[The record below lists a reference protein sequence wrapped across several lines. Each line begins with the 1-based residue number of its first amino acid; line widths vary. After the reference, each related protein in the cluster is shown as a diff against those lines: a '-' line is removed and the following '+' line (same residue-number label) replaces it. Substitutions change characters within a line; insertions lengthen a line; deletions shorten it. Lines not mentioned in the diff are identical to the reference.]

1 MGQTWLW
8 GSDAV
13 TPGVNPDAAFGIP
26 PDTFWMSGHDGQS
39 VCIIKSRQLVIVRLG
54 LTPYA
59 AGYTSQR
66 LVQAVLEATQPQR
79 APAHGALRTAQP
91 ARALESRPSWMS
103 SLFRLS
109 CWLSPRSFPSSIRYP
124 AHSSFSARRA
134 NSITKCG
141 PRPRVGL
148 RSTAFI
154 IVAASLYIGAYV
166 LGFFGVSLPVL
177 RVAGGIIV
185 AAAGW
190 RMLNAPDVT
199 EQRRT
204 ETPEP
209 KSIDVAPSR
218 LAFYPLT
225 MPLTTGPGTISVA
238 VSLGAGRPSGFHA
251 SSLLFFVET
260 LAATAL
266 LSVLIYGFYRNSA
279 YLAKWIGVTGTT
291 IVVRLSAFLLF
302 CIGIQVG
309 WNGLSELLGSLPYT
323 TVS

>member
-1 MGQTWLW
+1 MDLDLSFSTFLLAFTALF
-8 GSDAV
+8 SI
-13 TPGVNPDAAFGIP
+13 VNPLSGAFIFFGATRELDKTLRAA
-26 PDTFWMSGHDGQS
+26 
-39 VCIIKSRQLVIVRLG
+39 
-54 LTPYA
+54 
-59 AGYTSQR
+59 
-66 LVQAVLEATQPQR
+66 
-79 APAHGALRTAQP
+79 TARWV
-91 ARALESRPSWMS
+91 A
-103 SLFRLS
+103 
-109 CWLSPRSFPSSIRYP
+109 IY
-124 AHSSFSARRA
+124 
-134 NSITKCG
+134 
-141 PRPRVGL
+141 
-148 RSTAFI
+148 AFI

-199 EQRRT
+199 EQRRN

-238 VSLGAGRPSGFHA
+238 ISIGDGRPSGLHA
-251 SSLLFFVET
+251 SSVAFFVET
-260 LAATAL
+260 LVAAAL
-266 LSVLIYGFYRNSA
+266 LSLIIYGLCRSSA
-279 YLAKWIGVTGTT
+279 LRARWRGPTGAT

-309 WNGLSELLGSLPYT
+309 WNGVAELLATLPFT
-323 TVS
+323 NAVS